1 MSGVLDLAGREPD
14 ELLRYGDAPEQVAE
28 LHRGSGRGLVLF
40 VHGGFWRSRWDRRHA
55 RPLAAALADAGWS
68 VLLLEYRRVGD
79 PGGGWPGTFD
89 DVLAAIAALPPLLPA
104 EERPRTVLVG
114 HSAGGHLALWS
125 QAAHPSP
132 HVDAVVSLAG
142 VADLRAASTEQLG
155 DGAVGELLGPDGS
168 LDDLDPAQL
177 PAPTMPTVLLHGDL
191 DDEVPVEHSRRY
203 VAAHPSA
210 RLVELPGAD
219 HYAPIDPRTP
229 AFTTLLAVLASVP
242 VHD

>member
-1 MSGVLDLAGREPD
+1 M
-14 ELLRYGDAPEQVAE
+14 
-28 LHRGSGRGLVLF
+28 F
-40 VHGGFWRSRWDRRHA
+40 VHGGFWRARWDRSHA

-79 PGGGWPGTFD
+79 EGGGRPGTFD
-89 DVLAAIAALPPLLPA
+89 DVLAAIAALPRLIPA

-142 VADLRAASTEQLG
+142 VVDLRAAADERLG
-155 DGAVGELLGPDGS
+155 DGAVAELLGPDGP
-168 LDDLDPAQL
+168 LGDLDPAQL
-177 PAPTMPTVLLHGDL
+177 PAPPMPTALLHGDR
-191 DDEVPVEHSRRY
+191 DAEVPVDYSRRY
-203 VAAHPSA
+203 CATHPSA
-210 RLVELPGAD
+210 RLVELPEAD

-229 AFTTLLAVLASVP
+229 AFAALLAVLEDVP
-242 VHD
+242 ARN